1 MAKDT
6 SELRLNKM
14 KPLEKF
20 KASPPKRRVSR
31 LKKFETEILQLYNDG
46 YQVEQIQD
54 FLLQNGVK
62 VTVDAI
68 NKFKRNLS
76 IKSNSSLKTQ
86 GGTAAPAKID
96 TKKTVE
102 DLKNSPDT
110 NMATKLFLQNL

>member
-1 MAKDT
+1 
-6 SELRLNKM
+6 M

-20 KASPPKRRVSR
+20 KAQSPPRRRVSR
-31 LKKFETEILQLYNDG
+31 LKKYEKEILELYSEG

-54 FLLQNGVK
+54 FLVSNGIN

-76 IKSNSSLKTQ
+76 IKNSSLKTQ

-102 DLKNSPDT
+102 EIKNSPDT
-110 NMATKLFLQNL
+110 NIATKLFLQNL

>member
-1 MAKDT
+1 
-6 SELRLNKM
+6 M

-31 LKKFETEILQLYNDG
+31 LKKFETEILQLYEEG
-46 YQVEQIQD
+46 YQVEQIQE
-54 FLLQNGVK
+54 FLRQNGVK

-76 IKSNSSLKTQ
+76 IKNSFLKTSSSE
-86 GGTAAPAKID
+86 AAQNSKIE
-96 TKKTVE
+96 KTVE
-102 DLKNSPDT
+102 ELKNSPDT